1 MMHASGKGDLSV
13 LVTAEA
19 IQSRVRELAVEIDGW
34 GDGAHQLHVV
44 GVLKGGVVFLAD
56 LIRALS
62 RPVTID
68 FVAMSSYGHDT
79 KPSSEPR
86 LIKSLDEGIE
96 DRDVLVVEDIVD
108 TGCTLSWLLKYIET
122 RRPRSLR
129 SVALLDKPA
138 RRQVDV
144 RVDLVGFR
152 IQDHFVVGYGLDF
165 AERYRHLPYLGVL
178 EPSGTR
184 TEDDAF
190 VTTLDAE

>member
-1 MMHASGKGDLSV
+1 MMGVIDQGELSV
-13 LVTAEA
+13 LMTADT

-34 GDGAHQLHVV
+34 DAGDHELHVV
-44 GVLKGGVVFLAD
+44 GVLKGGVVFLSD

-62 RPVTID
+62 RPVTLD
-68 FVAMSSYGHDT
+68 FVAMSSYGNET
-79 KPSSEPR
+79 EPFSEPR
-86 LIKSLDEGIE
+86 LTKTLDEGIE

-108 TGCTLSWLLKYIET
+108 TGGTLSWLLKYIET

-178 EPSGTR
+178 EPGGTR

>member
-1 MMHASGKGDLSV
+1 MMHAMGQGDLSV

-34 GDGAHQLHVV
+34 GNGVHELHVV
-44 GVLKGGVVFLAD
+44 GVLKGGV
-56 LIRALS
+56 IRALS

-68 FVAMSSYGHDT
+68 FVAMSSYGQDT